1 MSTCKITYNG
11 NEISSVDETA
21 PVSVAYNSATIA
33 TLNDGDTKTL
43 GCHGK
48 VMSSDVVIG
57 SKTLNCNGKLMQG
70 DIVVEL
76 VGSATSG
83 ETWYFNDTVGSISSI
98 IGVGVKELYV
108 NFTSNGVSYTMM
120 RNITIVEG
128 KFHYVNIM
136 QYYNSDT
143 EAFANVYRY
152 DINTWYNEAYRT
164 LVLDEPA
171 TGDVLAFLEA
181 NATKLS

>member
-1 MSTCKITYNG
+1 MSTCKISYNG
-11 NEISSVDETA
+11 NEISAVDETA
-21 PVSVAYNSATIA
+21 PVSVTYNNATIA

-48 VMSSDVVIG
+48 VMVSDVAIG

-83 ETWYFNDTVGSISSI
+83 ETWYFNDTIDECKQS
-98 IGVGVKELYV
+98 KTV
-108 NFTSNGVSYTMM
+108 NFKSNGVAYVRFMEQG
-120 RNITIVEG
+120 N
-128 KFHYVNIM
+128 KFFDDLF
-136 QYYNSDT
+136 YYKDQFNGT
-143 EAFANVYRY
+143 RVYDY
-152 DINTWYNEAYRT
+152 NTSTWYNEAYRT
-164 LVLDEPA
+164 IVLDEPA
-171 TGDVLAFLEA
+171 TGDALTFLEA

>member
-1 MSTCKITYNG
+1 MSTCKISYNG
-11 NEISSVDETA
+11 NEISAVDETA
-21 PVSVAYNSATIA
+21 PVSVTYNNATIA

-48 VMSSDVVIG
+48 VMVSDVAIG

-83 ETWYFNDTVGSISSI
+83 ETWYFNDTIDTCMQS
-98 IGVGVKELYV
+98 KTV
-108 NFTSNGVSYTMM
+108 NFKSNGVAYVQFMELS
-120 RNITIVEG
+120 N
-128 KFHYVNIM
+128 KFDDYL
-136 QYYNSDT
+136 YYYKANYNNTPVYNYDT
-143 EAFANVYRY
+143 S
-152 DINTWYNEAYRT
+152 TWINEAYRT
-164 LVLDEPA
+164 FVLDEPA
-171 TGDVLAFLEA
+171 TGEVLEFLEA

>member
-1 MSTCKITYNG
+1 MSTCKISYNG
-11 NEISSVDETA
+11 NEISAVDETA
-21 PVSVAYNSATIA
+21 PVSVTYNNATIA

-48 VMSSDVVIG
+48 VMVSDVAIG

-83 ETWYFNDTVGSISSI
+83 ETWYFNDTIDTCMQS
-98 IGVGVKELYV
+98 KTV
-108 NFTSNGVSYTMM
+108 NFKSNGVAYVRFMEQG
-120 RNITIVEG
+120 N
-128 KFHYVNIM
+128 KFFDDLF
-136 QYYNSDT
+136 YYKDQFNGT
-143 EAFANVYRY
+143 RVYDY
-152 DINTWYNEAYRT
+152 NTSTWYNEAYRT
-164 LVLDEPA
+164 IVLDEPA
-171 TGDVLAFLEA
+171 TGDALTFLEA

>member
-1 MSTCKITYNG
+1 MSTCKISYNG
-11 NEISSVDETA
+11 NEISTVDETA
-21 PVSVAYNSATIA
+21 PVSVAYNNATIV

-48 VMSSDVVIG
+48 VMVSDVAIG

-83 ETWYFNDTVGSISSI
+83 ETWYFNDT
-98 IGVGVKELYV
+98 IGKVKNPLRV
-108 NFTSNGVSYTMM
+108 NFTSNGAAYDNIFRASVGSFIDNMM
-120 RNITIVEG
+120 YGVMDGNA
-128 KFHYVNIM
+128 
-136 QYYNSDT
+136 S
-143 EAFANVYRY
+143 NVYNY
-152 DINTWYNEAYRT
+152 KSSTWYNEAYRT
-164 LVLDEPA
+164 IVLDEPA
-171 TGDVLAFLEA
+171 TGDVLVFLEA

>member
-11 NEISSVDETA
+11 NEISAVDETA

-48 VMSSDVVIG
+48 VMASDVVIG
-57 SKTLNCNGKLMQG
+57 SKTLNCNGKLMQS

-76 VGSATSG
+76 VGSTTSG
-83 ETWYFNDTVGSISSI
+83 KTWYFNDTIDKCLI
-98 IGVGVKELYV
+98 AKNV
-108 NFTSNGVSYTMM
+108 NFKSKDTAYVKF
-120 RNITIVEG
+120 VEEKTG
-128 KFHYVNIM
+128 PFDRLI
-136 QYYNSDT
+136 YYRYGGGT
-143 EAFANVYRY
+143 TNVY
-152 DINTWYNEAYRT
+152 NYNNHKWKNDVYRT
-164 LVLDEPA
+164 IVLDEPA

>member
-1 MSTCKITYNG
+1 MSNCKISYNG
-11 NEISSVDETA
+11 SEISSVDETA
-21 PVSVAYNSATIA
+21 PVAVAYNNTTIA

-43 GCHGK
+43 GCRGR
-48 VMSSDVVIG
+48 VMASDVVVG
-57 SKTLNCNGKLMQG
+57 GKTLNCNGKLMQG

-83 ETWYFNDTVGSISSI
+83 ETWYFNDTLGSIGDVSRQ
-98 IGVGVKELYV
+98 LYV
-108 NFTSNGVSYTMM
+108 NFTSNGVSYTMI
-120 RNITIVEG
+120 RSITIREG
-128 KFHYVNIM
+128 KYNYVPVI

-143 EAFANVYRY
+143 KAFAHVYRY
-152 DINTWYNEAYRT
+152 DRDTWYNEAYRT
-164 LVLDEPA
+164 IVLDEPA

>member
-48 VMSSDVVIG
+48 VMASDVVVG
-57 SKTLNCNGKLMQG
+57 GKTMNCNGKLMQG

-83 ETWYFNDTVGSISSI
+83 ETWYFNDT
-98 IGVGVKELYV
+98 IGYIANLSVK
-108 NFTSNGVSYTMM
+108 FTSNGVAYNAM
-120 RNITIVEG
+120 RRN
-128 KFHYVNIM
+128 KFGIRVDDLMYVFGADA
-136 QYYNSDT
+136 NS
-143 EAFANVYRY
+143 AY
-152 DINTWYNEAYRT
+152 DYKRSKWFNEAYRT
-164 LVLDEPA
+164 IVLDEPA

>member
-48 VMSSDVVIG
+48 VMASDVVIG

-76 VGSATSG
+76 VGSATGG
-83 ETWYFNDTVGSISSI
+83 ETWYFNDTIEYTTTLS
-98 IGVGVKELYV
+98 VK
-108 NFTSNGVSYTMM
+108 FTSNGVAYNAM
-120 RNITIVEG
+120 RRN
-128 KFHYVNIM
+128 KFGTRIDDLTYVFGADA
-136 QYYNSDT
+136 NSAYD
-143 EAFANVYRY
+143 YKRY
-152 DINTWYNEAYRT
+152 KWLNEAYRT
-164 LVLDEPA
+164 IVLDEPA

>member
-11 NEISSVDETA
+11 NEISAVDEAA
-21 PVSVAYNSATIA
+21 PVSVAYNNATIA

-48 VMSSDVVIG
+48 VMVSDVVMG

-83 ETWYFNDTVGSISSI
+83 ETWYFNDRLVARSAGAF
-98 IGVGVKELYV
+98 VV
-108 NFTSNGVSYTMM
+108 NFTSNGVAYTKILKGYIALGSVPWMDYENSEGRVRSYDGRSTP
-120 RNITIVEG
+120 IW
-128 KFHYVNIM
+128 
-136 QYYNSDT
+136 
-143 EAFANVYRY
+143 A
-152 DINTWYNEAYRT
+152 NEAYRT
-164 LVLDEPA
+164 IVLDEPA
-171 TGDVLAFLEA
+171 TGKVLAFLEA

>member
-11 NEISSVDETA
+11 NEISAVDEAA

-83 ETWYFNDTVGSISSI
+83 ETWYFNDT
-98 IGVGVKELYV
+98 IGYPRAMLINA
-108 NFTSNGVSYTMM
+108 NFTSNGTEYTQMHE
-120 RNITIVEG
+120 IQVG
-128 KFHYVNIM
+128 KFIHQM
-136 QYYNSDT
+136 QYEVDTLVNKVYDYNTS
-143 EAFANVYRY
+143 
-152 DINTWYNEAYRT
+152 TWTNEAYRT
-164 LVLDEPA
+164 IVLDEPA
-171 TGDVLAFLEA
+171 TGDLLAFLEA
-181 NATKLS
+181 NATKIP

>member
-1 MSTCKITYNG
+1 MSTCKISYNG
-11 NEISSVDETA
+11 NEISAVDETA
-21 PVSVAYNSATIA
+21 PVSVTYNNATIV

-48 VMSSDVVIG
+48 VMVSNVAIG

-83 ETWYFNDTVGSISSI
+83 ETWYFNDTIDQCMQS
-98 IGVGVKELYV
+98 KTV
-108 NFTSNGVSYTMM
+108 NFKSNGVAYVRFMEMSD
-120 RNITIVEG
+120 
-128 KFHYVNIM
+128 KFTDYL
-136 QYYNSDT
+136 YYYKDNYDKT
-143 EAFANVYRY
+143 FVYNY
-152 DINTWYNEAYRT
+152 NTSTWQNEAYRT
-164 LVLDEPA
+164 IVLDEPA
-171 TGDVLAFLEA
+171 TGEVLEFLEA

>member
-11 NEISSVDETA
+11 NEISAVDETT

-48 VMSSDVVIG
+48 VMASDVVIG

-83 ETWYFNDTVGSISSI
+83 ETWYFNDTIS
-98 IGVGVKELYV
+98 GCPEAKRV
-108 NFTSNGVSYTMM
+108 NFTSNGVAYTFFIEIPTGF
-120 RNITIVEG
+120 R
-128 KFHYVNIM
+128 KSAL
-136 QYYNSDT
+136 YYGDNT
-143 EAFANVYRY
+143 PVYNY
-152 DINTWYNEAYRT
+152 KSATWYDEAYRT
-164 LVLDEPA
+164 IVLDEPA

>member
-11 NEISSVDETA
+11 NEISAVDEAA

-48 VMSSDVVIG
+48 VMASDVVIG

-76 VGSATSG
+76 VGSATGG
-83 ETWYFNDTVGSISSI
+83 ETWYFNDT
-98 IGVGVKELYV
+98 IGYITTALSV
-108 NFTSNGVSYTMM
+108 NFTSNGVAYNAMIRKKFGIRIDALEYVSGSNSY
-120 RNITIVEG
+120 
-128 KFHYVNIM
+128 
-136 QYYNSDT
+136 S
-143 EAFANVYRY
+143 AY
-152 DINTWYNEAYRT
+152 DYKISEWQDEAYRT
-164 LVLDEPA
+164 IVLDEPA
-171 TGDVLAFLEA
+171 TGDVRAFLEA
-181 NATKLS
+181 NATKIS

>member
-1 MSTCKITYNG
+1 MSTCKSSYNG
-11 NEISSVDETA
+11 NEISAVDETA

-48 VMSSDVVIG
+48 VMASNVVIG

-83 ETWYFNDTVGSISSI
+83 ETWYFNDT
-98 IGVGVKELYV
+98 IGYIVSLSV
-108 NFTSNGVSYTMM
+108 NFTSNGVEYNAMKRT
-120 RNITIVEG
+120 
-128 KFHYVNIM
+128 KFGFRIDDMTYLFG
-136 QYYNSDT
+136 SDST
-143 EAFANVYRY
+143 SAY
-152 DINTWYNEAYRT
+152 DYKESTWYDEAYRT
-164 LVLDEPA
+164 IVLDEPA

>member
-11 NEISSVDETA
+11 NEISAVDEAA

-33 TLNDGDTKTL
+33 TLNDGETKTL

-48 VMSSDVVIG
+48 VMASDVVIG

-76 VGSATSG
+76 VGSTPSG
-83 ETWYFNDTVGSISSI
+83 ETWHFNDTISSCPEA
-98 IGVGVKELYV
+98 KHV
-108 NFTSNGVSYTMM
+108 NFTSNGVAYTFF
-120 RNITIVEG
+120 VEMPTG
-128 KFHYVNIM
+128 PFKSAL
-136 QYYNSDT
+136 YYGGNT
-143 EAFANVYRY
+143 PVYNYRSSAWY
-152 DINTWYNEAYRT
+152 DEAYRT
-164 LVLDEPA
+164 IVLDEPA

>member
-1 MSTCKITYNG
+1 MSTCKISYNG
-11 NEISSVDETA
+11 NEISAVDETA
-21 PVSVAYNSATIA
+21 PVSVTYNSATIA

-48 VMSSDVVIG
+48 VMASDVVVG
-57 SKTLNCNGKLMQG
+57 GKTLNCNGKLMQG

-83 ETWYFNDTVGSISSI
+83 ETWYFNDTIRNVGF
-98 IGVGVKELYV
+98 GVLAV
-108 NFTSNGVSYTMM
+108 NFTSNGTEYTRM
-120 RNITIVEG
+120 VEVRVG
-128 KFHYVNIM
+128 KFVHQM
-136 QYYNSDT
+136 QYEGDTGSNKVYDYNTS
-143 EAFANVYRY
+143 
-152 DINTWYNEAYRT
+152 TWTNEAYRT
-164 LVLDEPA
+164 IVLDEPA

>member
-1 MSTCKITYNG
+1 MSTCKISYNG
-11 NEISSVDETA
+11 NEISAVDETA
-21 PVSVAYNSATIA
+21 PVSVTYNNATIA

-48 VMSSDVVIG
+48 VMVSDVAIG

-83 ETWYFNDTVGSISSI
+83 ETWYFNDTIDTCMQSKI
-98 IGVGVKELYV
+98 V
-108 NFTSNGVSYTMM
+108 NFKSNGVAYVLFVEMSDKFRDYLCYYEANYD
-120 RNITIVEG
+120 NIFV
-128 KFHYVNIM
+128 
-136 QYYNSDT
+136 YNYETS
-143 EAFANVYRY
+143 
-152 DINTWYNEAYRT
+152 TWQNEAYRT
-164 LVLDEPA
+164 IVLDEPA
-171 TGDVLAFLEA
+171 TGEVLEFLEA

>member
-11 NEISSVDETA
+11 NEISAVDETA

-48 VMSSDVVIG
+48 VMASDVVIG

-76 VGSATSG
+76 AGSAPSG
-83 ETWYFNDTVGSISSI
+83 ETWYFNDTIARISAN
-98 IGVGVKELYV
+98 GFDV
-108 NFTSNGVSYTMM
+108 NFTSNGVAYTRMNRTSLM
-120 RNITIVEG
+120 VG
-128 KFHYVNIM
+128 KDFINVVR
-136 QYYNSDT
+136 YYNSGT
-143 EAFANVYRY
+143 AAAANVYRY
-152 DINTWYNEAYRT
+152 DRDTWYNEAYRT
-164 LVLDEPA
+164 IVLDEPA

>member
-11 NEISSVDETA
+11 NEISAVDEAA

-48 VMSSDVVIG
+48 VMASDVVVG

-83 ETWYFNDTVGSISSI
+83 ETWYFNNI
-98 IGVGVKELYV
+98 IGRPNDIFYV
-108 NFTSNGVSYTMM
+108 NFTSNGTKYAKMYELKVTNVIH
-120 RNITIVEG
+120 RL
-128 KFHYVNIM
+128 HYERSNVDGAKVDM
-136 QYYNSDT
+136 AYNYKT
-143 EAFANVYRY
+143 H
-152 DINTWYNEAYRT
+152 TWYNEAYRT
-164 LVLDEPA
+164 IVLDEPA
-171 TGDVLAFLEA
+171 TGNLLAFLEA
-181 NATKLS
+181 NATKIS

>member
-43 GCHGK
+43 GCNGK
-48 VMSSDVVIG
+48 VMASDVVIG
-57 SKTLNCNGKLMQG
+57 GKTLNCNGKLMQG

-76 VGSATSG
+76 VGSAPSG
-83 ETWYFNDTVGSISSI
+83 ETWYFNDTIENVYPGI
-98 IGVGVKELYV
+98 LAV
-108 NFTSNGVSYTMM
+108 NFTSNGTKYTRM
-120 RNITIVEG
+120 VEVQFG
-128 KFHYVNIM
+128 KFVHQM
-136 QYYNSDT
+136 QYENPNAGVTNFVYDYNTSKWQ
-143 EAFANVYRY
+143 Y
-152 DINTWYNEAYRT
+152 EAYRT
-164 LVLDEPA
+164 IVLDEPA
-171 TGDVLAFLEA
+171 TGDILAFLEA

>member
-33 TLNDGDTKTL
+33 TLNDGDPKTL

-48 VMSSDVVIG
+48 VMASDVVIG

-76 VGSATSG
+76 VGSTPSG
-83 ETWYFNDTVGSISSI
+83 ETWYFNDTIED
-98 IGVGVKELYV
+98 IGIYGLDV
-108 NFTSNGVSYTMM
+108 NFTSNGVAYM
-120 RNITIVEG
+120 RMYRAAIKEG
-128 KFHYVNIM
+128 KKFVTVM
-136 QYYNSDT
+136 KYYNSGT
-143 EAFANVYRY
+143 AAVANAYKY
-152 DINTWYNEAYRT
+152 GSNTWYDEAYRT
-164 LVLDEPA
+164 IVLDEPA
-171 TGDVLAFLEA
+171 AGDVLAFLEA